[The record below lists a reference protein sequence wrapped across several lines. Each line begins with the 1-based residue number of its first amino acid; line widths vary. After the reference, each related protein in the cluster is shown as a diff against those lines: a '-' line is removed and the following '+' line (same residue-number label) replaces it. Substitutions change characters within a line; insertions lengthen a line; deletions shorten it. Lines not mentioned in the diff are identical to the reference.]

1 MGLIA
6 RIFEE
11 HGIPTLTYCEA
22 RDIMAKVRPPRTVFI
37 DYPLGYTAGRPNNA
51 GNQRDII
58 KAGLDALN
66 QFATPGG
73 IIDLPFT
80 WSGNDRSWEEDMRAL
95 YLDKRESSILKRQ
108 RILGERLSEY
118 QDVLKEA
125 EKAISA
131 MSE

>member
-22 RDIMAKVRPPRTVFI
+22 RDIMAKVKPPRTVFI
-37 DYPLGYTAGRPNNA
+37 DYPLGYTAGRPNNV

-66 QFATPGG
+66 QFETPGG

-125 EKAISA
+125 EKAIST